1 MDFSNV
7 GNRKEGKK
15 GLITKEDMERYLEP
29 STLKGTVKAPS
40 SKSMTQRAIAAALL
54 ADGQSIIHNPSYCD
68 DSLAAMSIA
77 VGLGAR
83 VEPQVNDLKIIG
95 SAILKEPKLN
105 CGESGLAIR
114 MFSPIAALYPSE
126 IIMVGANS
134 LKKRPMFMIEEALN
148 QLGVK
153 CTSSGG
159 FLPLTIRGPL
169 AGGKCEIDGSVSSQ
183 LLTGLLMALPLASGN
198 SEIRVNNLKS
208 KPYIDMTIQL
218 LNSYGI
224 IVENSD
230 YRMFHIPGNQKYTP
244 HNYTVEG
251 DWSGGAFLLVA
262 GAINGHL
269 FIQGLRNDSLQ
280 SDMSII
286 NPLKK
291 AGAQMNITDQ
301 QIEISRSDLKAFEF
315 DATESPDLFPPLVAL
330 ASYCEGVSAIKGVSR
345 LIYKESDRAKTLK
358 EEFGKMNINI
368 EIHDDNMNVTGGKP
382 LSARVESHDD
392 HRIAMAL
399 AVASL
404 RASGKVS
411 IRDSQC
417 IAKSYPAFFDD
428 LRQLGAAVH
437 E

>member
-1 MDFSNV
+1 
-7 GNRKEGKK
+7 
-15 GLITKEDMERYLEP
+15 MERCLEP
-29 STLKGTVKAPS
+29 SAIKGTLKAPA

-83 VEPQVNDLKIIG
+83 VEPQVNELKING
-95 SAILKEPKLN
+95 SAVLKEPKLN

-114 MFSPIAALYPSE
+114 MFSPIAALYPAE
-126 IIMVGANS
+126 IKMVGANS

-159 FLPLTIRGPL
+159 FIPLTIEGPIV
-169 AGGKCEIDGSVSSQ
+169 GGYCEIDGSVSSQ
-183 LLTGLLMALPLASGN
+183 LLTGLLMALPLAAGN

-208 KPYIDMTIQL
+208 KPYIDMTIQIL
-218 LNSYGI
+218 KSFGI
-224 IVENSD
+224 SVENRD
-230 YRMFHIPGNQKYTP
+230 YSLFRIQGNQKYIP
-244 HNYTVEG
+244 QSYTVEG

-262 GAINGHL
+262 GAINGQL
-269 FIQGLRNDSLQ
+269 CVRGLRSDSMQ
-280 SDMSII
+280 SDKLIV
-286 NPLKK
+286 NALEN
-291 AGAQMNITDQ
+291 AGAHIISGEN
-301 QIEISRSDLKAFEF
+301 QIEITRSELKAFEF

-330 ASYCEGVSAIKGVSR
+330 ASYCEGISTIKGVSR
-345 LIYKESDRAKTLK
+345 LIYKESDRAKALQ
-358 EEFGKMNINI
+358 EEFSKMGIKI
-368 EIHDDNMNVTGGKP
+368 EINDDLMFVIGGKP
-382 LSARVESHDD
+382 QGARVESHDD
-392 HRIAMAL
+392 HRIAMAI

-404 RASGKVS
+404 GATGKVS

-417 IAKSYPAFFDD
+417 IAKSYPGFFDD
-428 LRQLGAAVH
+428 LRHVGAVVH

>member
-1 MDFSNV
+1 VDFPNV

-83 VEPQVNDLKIIG
+83 VEPQVNQLKIIG

>member
-1 MDFSNV
+1 
-7 GNRKEGKK
+7 
-15 GLITKEDMERYLEP
+15 MERYLEP
-29 STLKGTVKAPS
+29 SIIKGTIKAPA

-83 VEPQVNDLKIIG
+83 VEPQVNELKING
-95 SAILKEPKLN
+95 SVVLKEPKLN

-114 MFSPIAALYPSE
+114 MFSPIAALYPAE
-126 IIMVGANS
+126 IKMVGANS

-159 FLPLTIRGPL
+159 FLPLTIEGPIV
-169 AGGKCEIDGSVSSQ
+169 GGHCEIDGSVSSQ
-183 LLTGLLMALPLASGN
+183 LLTGLLMALPLATGN

-208 KPYIDMTIQL
+208 KPYIDMTIQIL
-218 LNSYGI
+218 KSFGI
-224 IVENSD
+224 SVENRD
-230 YRMFHIPGNQKYTP
+230 YSLFRIQGNQKYIP

-262 GAINGHL
+262 GAINGQL
-269 FIQGLRNDSLQ
+269 CVRGLRSDSMQ
-280 SDMSII
+280 SDKSIV
-286 NPLKK
+286 NALEK
-291 AGAQMNITDQ
+291 AGAQIISDED
-301 QIEISRSDLKAFEF
+301 QIEITRSELKAFEF

-330 ASYCEGVSAIKGVSR
+330 ASYCEGISTIKGVSR
-345 LIYKESDRAKTLK
+345 LIYKESDRAKALM
-358 EEFGKMNINI
+358 EEFGKMGIKI
-368 EIHDDNMNVTGGKP
+368 EIKDDLMHVIGGKP
-382 LSARVESHDD
+382 QGARVESHDD
-392 HRIAMAL
+392 HRIAMAI

-404 RASGKVS
+404 GATGKVS

-417 IAKSYPAFFDD
+417 VAKSYPGFFDD
-428 LRQLGAAVH
+428 LRHVGAVVH